1 MKNRSLDALNGRT
14 RYRKFPESISAGMVW
29 LYYFLV
35 VDIMFAQFLL
45 AICIRVLRMTPS
57 R

>member
-1 MKNRSLDALNGRT
+1 LDALNGRT

-45 AICIRVLRMTPS
+45 AIYIRALRMTPS